1 MKKLLLLILV
11 LAVAVCAFA
20 ACNKDKDNA
29 DETTAATTVV
39 ETEGTTAGDTETTT
53 TAGETEA
60 TTTVDTEGT
69 SAGETEGTTEEVFG
83 EPTVVEDALAYIHQL
98 YRDMKADTASSYDL
112 VKIVEIGDVVCNVVW
127 TIEGTDA
134 ITIVDKNDN
143 MVTVVIPELGSEAI
157 EYTLKATI
165 TVDGETG
172 SKSYA
177 HVVPKFK
184 VTSFAEYAA
193 AANGDSVIVEGIVTG
208 IISKS
213 TGSAANGLYLQDLN
227 GDGGYYVY
235 NLPED
240 PNGTIE
246 VGMTVQVSGSKDLY
260 NGTYEVVDPAVKII
274 STEITTVTPV
284 DYTEILAGAAALNDA
299 ALVAKQGMLVT
310 VKGVT
315 VGEVGDNG
323 YYYFILGN
331 HKTYLRISSSNNPT
345 TSEALATI
353 KDNFA
358 ANYGSVADVT
368 GVISIYNGNFYLSPV
383 SADAFANFQM
393 PERSDAEKAEF
404 ELGAIKV
411 DTQLNANKTLTLP
424 TVGATYADVT
434 IAWTSNSEY
443 AVVDGGNVTVTIPD
457 TATDI
462 VLTATATCNG
472 ETSTKEFAIKLTK
485 TLTSIKDAL
494 ALAEG
499 QEHNTYT
506 DKHLVGGIITE
517 IASDV
522 YGNCYI
528 TDGVNTIYIY
538 GLYDVTG
545 QNKYEA
551 LDVKPQV
558 GDYIV
563 VLGAI
568 GQYNGTLQIKSGWIV
583 THKTTTSIEDAN
595 TLGGT
600 FDKNNY
606 TEDKYLVT
614 GTVKEIQNATY
625 GNIVIEDAN
634 GNSILV
640 YGTYDATGANRF
652 DAMATQPKVGDTI
665 TVYGIVGYYSAPQL
679 KNAWIV
685 NIVENEPAPEQPAEI
700 PGLSGTTGMHSPDTY
715 RENGVVMVDG
725 GADQWILN
733 NRANNGIS
741 GVDNIGFR
749 GWAFIGDGK
758 TVAVKEFGYGFKQV
772 EGITWGFE
780 PIVDENLYAP
790 LEGRT
795 EVRRYDITIDLT
807 GLAAGEYDV
816 ILYVKDAEDN
826 VYVLDRWVDVWVKVE
841 AVTPDEPTTG
851 TTTIADAIAI
861 GSAKEHDT
869 YTEEKYTITA
879 TVKDVYNTTYGNMH
893 IVDANGNELTVYGTY
908 SADGSVRYDAMD
920 SKPVAGDTNTVY
932 GVLGQYNGTPQMK
945 NAWIMSF
952 SHEHK
957 YADATCT
964 EPKTCS
970 CGATTGEPN
979 GHTYE
984 NGACKNCGAIDP
996 DAAVGG
1002 DTTPVTASKT
1012 IASLITELGWTN
1024 TTTKQTF
1031 KLDDKVTVKVN
1042 GGSNTGKAYNGDH
1055 IRVYATDTPA
1065 GTLTI
1070 SVPEGYELVT
1080 VKVTT
1085 QTGTYAFLCVDG
1097 SNEDISNKTVN
1108 VSGNSVVLNSVK
1120 NGSDGKQVRVMA
1132 IEVVYKLVG

>member
-20 ACNKDKDNA
+20 ACNKDKDNTA
-29 DETTAATTVV
+29 ETTAATTVV
-39 ETEGTTAGDTETTT
+39 DTEGTTVEATEGTTAGD
-53 TAGETEA
+53 TEA

-83 EPTVVEDALAYIHQL
+83 EPTVVEDAIAYIHQL
-98 YRDMKADTASSYDL
+98 YRDMKLDTTSSYDL
-112 VKIVEIGDVVCNVVW
+112 VKVVQIGDVVCNVVW

-134 ITIVDKNDN
+134 IAIVDKNDN

-172 SKSYA
+172 SKSYS

-193 AANGDSVIVEGIVTG
+193 AANGESVIVEGIVTG

-260 NGTYEVVDPAVKII
+260 NGTYEVVNPAVKII
-274 STEITTVTPV
+274 SEEITTVTPV
-284 DYTEILAGAAALNDA
+284 DYTDLLAGAAALNDA

-315 VGEVGDNG
+315 IGEVGDNG
-323 YYYFILGN
+323 YYYFILGE

-353 KDNFA
+353 KANFA

-383 SADAFANFQM
+383 SADAFANFKM
-393 PERSDAEKAEF
+393 PERTDAEKAEF

-424 TVGATYADVT
+424 TVGATYAEVV
-434 IAWTSNSEY
+434 IAWTSNSDY
-443 AVVDGGNVTVTIPD
+443 AVVDGGNVVVTIPD

-472 ETSTKEFAIKLTK
+472 ETSTKEFTIKLTK

-517 IASDV
+517 LVSDQ

-528 TDGVNTIYIY
+528 SDGVNTIYVY

-545 QNKYEA
+545 ANRYDKLE
-551 LDVKPQV
+551 VKPQV

-563 VLGAI
+563 ILGAI
-568 GQYNGTLQIKSGWIV
+568 GQYNGTLQIKSGWIT
-583 THKTTTSIEDAN
+583 THITTTSITEAN
-595 TLGGT
+595 TIGAAQEHNT
-600 FDKNNY
+600 YTADKH
-606 TEDKYLVT
+606 LVT
-614 GTVKEIQNATY
+614 GVISEIKSDVY
-625 GNIVIEDAN
+625 GNVYIKDEA
-634 GNSILV
+634 GNTLYI
-640 YGTYDATGANRF
+640 YGLYDATGANRF
-652 DAMATQPKVGDTI
+652 DKLENKPAVGDTI
-665 TVYGIVGYYSAPQL
+665 TVLGALGQYNGAVQIKNGWIVGYTKATT
-679 KNAWIV
+679 
-685 NIVENEPAPEQPAEI
+685 EEPEVVI
-700 PGLSGTTGMHSPDTY
+700 PDLTGNGMASPDTY
-715 RENGVVMVDG
+715 KENGVVMVDG
-725 GADQWILN
+725 NADQWILN
-733 NRANNGIS
+733 NRANDGIS

-772 EGITWGFE
+772 EGITWGFA

-816 ILYVKDAEDN
+816 ILYVKDANDN
-826 VYVLDRWVDVWVKVE
+826 IYVIDRWVDVWVKVE
-841 AVTPDEPTTG
+841 AVTPDEPATG

-920 SKPVAGDTNTVY
+920 SKPVAGDTITVY

-945 NAWIMSF
+945 NAWVVSF
-952 SHEHK
+952 THEHK
-957 YADATCT
+957 YADATCKL
-964 EPKTCS
+964 PKTCA
-970 CGATTGEPN
+970 CGATTGEAN
-979 GHTYE
+979 GHNYA
-984 NGACKNCGAIDP
+984 NGACTACGAIDP
-996 DAAVGG
+996 DANVGG
-1002 DTTPVTASKT
+1002 DTAPVTASKT
-1012 IASLITELGWTN
+1012 MAELISELGWTN

-1031 KLDDKVTVKVN
+1031 KLDDKVTVKVD

-1055 IRVYATDTPA
+1055 IRVYATDSPA

-1070 SVPEGYELVT
+1070 SVPEGYELVS

-1097 SNEDISNKTVN
+1097 STTDISNQTVN
-1108 VSGNSVVLNSVK
+1108 VSGDTVVLNSVK